1 MYSVDTLHGR
11 FEQLNGRG
19 GAHMGEV
26 NFDLSPVENSKDSS
40 GGHDLRV
47 K

>member
-1 MYSVDTLHGR
+1 
-11 FEQLNGRG
+11 
-19 GAHMGEV
+19 MGEV

-47 K
+47 SNGMC